1 MLERLY
7 FPLLPRCLCCGI
19 APYLE
24 VSGGGWTGL
33 PIPGGGEM
41 GFGEKGT
48 LSDLGEGGGAVGEG
62 VIGGV
67 TERGLGTGEGV
78 ESG

>member
-1 MLERLY
+1 
-7 FPLLPRCLCCGI
+7 
-19 APYLE
+19 
-24 VSGGGWTGL
+24 
-33 PIPGGGEM
+33 M